1 MYRWVEHTAELGL
14 EIEAPTEA
22 GVFEEAVAA
31 LRELIGGEPD
41 GEEETAHELSVEAG
55 DRPALLAAW
64 IEELVF
70 VAERDDA
77 VPERVEGLELREG
90 GLSATVVA
98 RAGRVR
104 HLVKAVTYHE
114 LSFERSGHGWRAY
127 AVLDV

>member
-1 MYRWVEHTAELGL
+1 VYRWVEHTAELGL
-14 EIEAPTEA
+14 EIEAPSEE

-31 LRELIGGEPD
+31 LRELIGDEPD
-41 GEEETAHELSVEAG
+41 GEEETSHEIDVAAG

-77 VPERVEGLELREG
+77 VPERVERLDLRDD
-90 GLSATVVA
+90 GLSATVLA

-114 LSFERSGHGWRAY
+114 LAFERSAAGWRAY